1 MATYF
6 DSSAVL
12 EVLLGDARSDRIIA
26 CWADDGDRVSS
37 ILLEAECVT
46 VLRRIEQEG
55 RALRSSANTRKRL
68 EALER
73 YLAGVTIREVDS
85 DVLAVLKQLPVLS
98 SCRSLDAIHLA
109 TAMLFQQHLDEPLK
123 LCALDE
129 RMRAAGAK
137 LRLAV
142 VPA

>member
-12 EVLLGDARSDRIIA
+12 EVLLGDARSDRIID
-26 CWADDGDRVSS
+26 CWADDSDRVSS

-68 EALER
+68 GALER

-85 DVLAVLKQLPVLS
+85 DVLEVLKQLPVLS

-109 TAMLFQQHLDEPLK
+109 TAMLFQQHLDQPLK

-129 RMRAAGAK
+129 RMRAAGAR

-142 VPA
+142 VPE

>member
-1 MATYF
+1 VATYF

-12 EVLLGDARSDRIIA
+12 EVLLGDTRSDRIID

-98 SCRSLDAIHLA
+98 SCRSLDAVHLA